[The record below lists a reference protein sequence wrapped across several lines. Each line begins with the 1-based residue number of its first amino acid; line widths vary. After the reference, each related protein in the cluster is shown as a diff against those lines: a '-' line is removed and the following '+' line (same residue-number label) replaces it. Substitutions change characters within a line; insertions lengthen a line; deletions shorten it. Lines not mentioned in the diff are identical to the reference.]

1 MSHSVQ
7 LPQHIMAPSVTCSK
21 LLCSPIN
28 HHLSDKETL
37 ITCYDLLNVFILTH
51 PNLYI
56 SHPAA
61 PPKGG
66 ILQIS
71 SVTVGRSRMS
81 PGPPSNVCSPP
92 STFRF
97 PLPTCRAPPAAR
109 RSPSPSTP
117 FAAQSGSLSVDG
129 PEKVKRSL
137 NRG

>member
-1 MSHSVQ
+1 M
-7 LPQHIMAPSVTCSK
+7 
-21 LLCSPIN
+21 
-28 HHLSDKETL
+28 
-37 ITCYDLLNVFILTH
+37 FILTH

-61 PPKGG
+61 PPEGG

-71 SVTVGRSRMS
+71 SLTVGRSRMS

-92 STFRF
+92 STLHYS
-97 PLPTCRAPPAAR
+97 LPTCRAPPAAR

-129 PEKVKRSL
+129 PERNQQDAELKKIMAECSTL
-137 NRG
+137 KLDHIKKINLLLLPP